1 MLRRNAFLLFVG
13 LLLIIPIVNCGAGSK
28 PVISGTLP
36 NGTAGTPYSG
46 TLTVTHGTAP
56 FTWSITGLPATLT
69 FASSGTTVT
78 ISGTPLAAGTISG
91 TATVTDSKGHS
102 SAAFPFSF
110 TIAAAPTPVISGT
123 LPNGNVDVPY
133 SGTLTVTG
141 GVPPF
146 TWNITGLPA
155 TLTFASS
162 GSTVTISGTPL
173 VAATISGT
181 ATVTDATQTSS
192 AAFPFTFTIG
202 PVPALTIT
210 PASLPQLTVGTATN
224 QVLTVNPATIGPY
237 RWAVTAAALAPGLTF
252 SGGTSSG
259 ATTTTNTVTI
269 TGTPTT
275 VGNFSVQITVTDSA
289 IPPNTTFVNYTIV
302 VVNSNANACPA
313 GSNNAGL
320 AAGTTYA
327 FLLRGFD
334 GAPAQI
340 VIAGSFTVDG
350 KGGITAGDMDSNGFT
365 NGPQEAGTSLD
376 TANSTYSFGLSGTTD
391 TRGCLSLVF
400 NTGAAAKPAINAKVQ
415 GNTARRFG
423 STSRRAIRPDAP
435 LPPPIPSRIV
445 FQFALGGQTAGIF
458 TTGNIIE
465 FDNVDGSGT
474 SASGVMHVQDTTA
487 FNVTSLAANFAF
499 GLSGWDFNPS
509 RAALAGSFTNAG
521 GTLGPIF
528 ADFNDAG
535 TLSGE
540 ITGGSGVINTVST
553 STGRATASFTV
564 PGVLS
569 AVDAVIYVLNGNDFY
584 VLLDDTIAANVPL
597 LSGRA
602 LATSNTFTAGA
613 LNGFSL
619 FASEGFD
626 ATNAVN
632 DVTIGT
638 AQFSSTGNTATASF
652 TQSDFGTVTTPTFTG
667 TYTVDATNPSSGRVS
682 FTVTSGTDTTPP
694 IVYLTSGGDGIEQI
708 QGFSVGTDANV
719 GSGILV
725 TQSATA
731 PAFTAAS
738 VSGTYSF
745 GSWEDV
751 DGQNGSFSGS
761 AIFTAPTTY
770 SAVEDETF
778 VTLNPPLLSLG
789 TAVSGTFTIIP
800 AGTGTITV
808 GANTSVFVTN
818 GVQIFSIA
826 PGTNSSPDAILATY
840 TNVTAP

>member
-13 LLLIIPIVNCGAGSK
+13 LLLIIPILNCGSGPHK
-28 PVISGTLP
+28 PVISGALP
-36 NGTAGTPYSG
+36 NGTAGVLYSG
-46 TLTVTHGTAP
+46 TLTVTGGVAP
-56 FTWSITGLPATLT
+56 FTANITGLPATLT
-69 FASSGTTVT
+69 FASSGNTVT

-91 TATVTDSKGHS
+91 TATVTDSKGRS

-110 TIAAAPTPVISGT
+110 TIAPAPTPVISGT

-141 GVPPF
+141 GVAPF
-146 TWNITGLPA
+146 TVNVTGLPT
-155 TLTFASS
+155 TLTPAVS
-162 GSTVTISGTPL
+162 GNTITISGTPL

-192 AAFPFTFTIG
+192 APFPFTFTIG
-202 PVPALTIT
+202 TTPKLVIT
-210 PASLPQLTVGTATN
+210 PTSLPLMVGTPVN
-224 QVLTVNPATIGPY
+224 QPLTVNPATIGPY
-237 RWAVTAAALAPGLTF
+237 TWNLAAGVFPPGLLL
-252 SGGTSSG
+252 SNGTITS
-259 ATTTTNTVTI
+259 TKTIQTTTNSLTI

-275 VGNFSVQITVTDSA
+275 AGTFGFTITVTDSA
-289 IPPNTTFVNYTIV
+289 PTPNSTQATYPGV
-302 VVNSNANACPA
+302 VTASNANACPA
-313 GSNNAGL
+313 GTNNAAL
-320 AAGTTYA
+320 PAGTTYA

-334 GAPAQI
+334 SEDEPI
-340 VIAGSFTVDG
+340 VIAGSFTADG
-350 KGGITAGDMDSNGFT
+350 NGGITAGDMDSNGFT

-376 TANSTYSFGLSGTTD
+376 TADSSYSFDLNND

-400 NTGAAAKPAINAKVQ
+400 NTAAAAKPASNGKMQRNA
-415 GNTARRFG
+415 ARHVG
-423 STSRRAIRPDAP
+423 STSRRAIRPAAP

-445 FQFALGGQTAGIF
+445 FQFALGGQTAGIY

-465 FDNVDGSGT
+465 FDNADGTGT

-487 FNVTSLAANFAF
+487 FNVSSLAANFAF
-499 GLSGWDFNPS
+499 GLSGWDVNVD
-509 RAALAGSFTNAG
+509 RGAIAGSFTNAS
-521 GTLGPIF
+521 GTLNPIF

-535 TLSGE
+535 SASGE

-584 VLLDDTIAANVPL
+584 VLLDDAVSANVPL

-602 LATSNTFTAGA
+602 LATSATFASGA
-613 LNGFSL
+613 LNGSSVL
-619 FASEGFD
+619 ASEGFD

-638 AQFSSTGNTATASF
+638 AQFSSTGNTATASL
-652 TQSDFGTVTTPTFTG
+652 TQSDFGTVTNPTFVG
-667 TYTVDATNPSSGRVS
+667 TYAVDATNPSSGRVS
-682 FTVTSGTDTTPP
+682 FTATGTATPP
-694 IVYLTSGGDGIEQI
+694 VVYLTNGGDGIEQI
-708 QGFSVGTDANV
+708 QGFSVGQDANA

-725 TQSATA
+725 TQSATN
-731 PAFTAAS
+731 
-738 VSGTYSF
+738 VSGTYAF

-751 DGQNGSFSGS
+751 DGSNGSFSGT

-778 VTLNPPLLSLG
+778 VTLNAPFLSLG
-789 TAVSGTFTIIP
+789 TAVNGTFTLVP
-800 AGTGTITV
+800 AGTGAITV

-826 PGTNSSPDAILATY
+826 PGTNTSGPDAILATY
-840 TNVTAP
+840 TNVVAP